1 MDPVR
6 HNYRYQLGY
15 AGKQK
20 VGMKS
25 LCILRLTFSETVTVL
40 DVIDG
45 TLDRCA
51 DLIG

>member
-1 MDPVR
+1 MEPVR

-20 VGMKS
+20 VGMECPGI
-25 LCILRLTFSETVTVL
+25 LCLAVSETEAVF
-40 DVIDG
+40 DVIYGALDG
-45 TLDRCA
+45 CA